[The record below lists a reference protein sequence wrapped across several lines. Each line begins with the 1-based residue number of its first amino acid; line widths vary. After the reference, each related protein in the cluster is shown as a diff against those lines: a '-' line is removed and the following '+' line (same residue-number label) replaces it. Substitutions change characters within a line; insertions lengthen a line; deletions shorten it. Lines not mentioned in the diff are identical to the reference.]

1 MKLTADGQIT
11 IPEHI
16 RQQAG
21 LSPGSEL
28 EIRFENG
35 RLWVEKVYTDS
46 EMKRQKILQA
56 MQQVEGSATANFD
69 LSTDEVMRLTR
80 GED

>member
-21 LSPGSEL
+21 LLPGSEL

-46 EMKRQKILQA
+46 EMKRQRILQA
-56 MQQVEGSATANFD
+56 MQQIEGSATANFD

>member
-21 LSPGSEL
+21 LLPGSEL

-35 RLWVEKVYTDS
+35 RLWVEKADTDS

>member
-35 RLWVEKVYTDS
+35 RLWMEKVDTDS

>member
-11 IPEHI
+11 IPEYI
-16 RQQAG
+16 RRQAG

-28 EIRFENG
+28 EIRYENG
-35 RLWVEKVYTDS
+35 RLWLEKVYADTDL
-46 EMKRQKILQA
+46 KRQKILQA
-56 MQQVEGSATANFD
+56 IRQVEGSATANLD
-69 LSTDEVMRLTR
+69 LSTDDILRMTR

>member
-1 MKLTADGQIT
+1 MKLTADGRIT
-11 IPEHI
+11 IPERI
-16 RQQAG
+16 RRQAG

-35 RLWVEKVYTDS
+35 RLWLEKIAVDK
-46 EMKRQKILQA
+46 EAQRQEILRA
-56 MQQVEGSATANFD
+56 MRQVEGSATANLD
-69 LSTDEVMRLTR
+69 LSTDEIMRMTR

>member
-28 EIRFENG
+28 
-35 RLWVEKVYTDS
+35 
-46 EMKRQKILQA
+46 KIPP
-56 MQQVEGSATANFD
+56 
-69 LSTDEVMRLTR
+69 
-80 GED
+80 

>member
-1 MKLTADGQIT
+1 MKLTAEGQIT

-16 RQQAG
+16 RRQAG

-35 RLWVEKVYTDS
+35 RVWLEKISWDK
-46 EMKRQKILQA
+46 EAQRQEILRA
-56 MQQVEGSATANFD
+56 MRQLEGSATANVD
-69 LSTDEVMRLTR
+69 LSTDEIMRMTR

>member
-1 MKLTADGQIT
+1 MKLTADGRIT

-35 RLWVEKVYTDS
+35 RLWLKKVDADDLS
-46 EMKRQKILQA
+46 KREKILQA
-56 MQQVEGSATANFD
+56 IAQVEGSATANLD
-69 LSTDEVMRLTR
+69 LSTDDIMRMTR
-80 GED
+80 TED

>member
-1 MKLTADGQIT
+1 MKLTAEGQIT

-21 LSPGSEL
+21 LSEDSEL
-28 EIRFENG
+28 EIRYENG
-35 RLWVEKVYTDS
+35 RLWLEKIHADND
-46 EMKRQKILQA
+46 KRQKIILA
-56 MQQVEGSATANFD
+56 IQQVEGSATANLD
-69 LSTDEVMRLTR
+69 LSTDDIMRMTR

>member
-35 RLWVEKVYTDS
+35 RLWVEKADTDS

>member
-28 EIRFENG
+28 EIRYETG
-35 RLWVEKVYTDS
+35 RLWLEIAYADS
-46 EMKRQKILQA
+46 DSKQQKILQA
-56 MQQVEGSATANFD
+56 IRQVEGGATANLD
-69 LSTDEVMRLTR
+69 LSTDDIMRMTR

>member
-35 RLWVEKVYTDS
+35 RLWMEKVSTDS

-56 MQQVEGSATANFD
+56 MRQAEGSATANFD

>member
-1 MKLTADGQIT
+1 MKLTADGRIT

-35 RLWVEKVYTDS
+35 RLWLEKVDADDLS
-46 EMKRQKILQA
+46 KREKILQA
-56 MQQVEGSATANFD
+56 IAQVEGSATANLD
-69 LSTDEVMRLTR
+69 LSTDEIMRMTR
-80 GED
+80 TEE

>member
-21 LSPGSEL
+21 LLPGSEL

-35 RLWVEKVYTDS
+35 RLWMEKVDTDS

-56 MQQVEGSATANFD
+56 IRQVEGSATANLD

-80 GED
+80 GEE

>member
-56 MQQVEGSATANFD
+56 MQQIEGSATANFD

>member
-35 RLWVEKVYTDS
+35 RLWVEKVDTDR
-46 EMKRQKILQA
+46 EIKRQNILQA
-56 MQQVEGSATANFD
+56 MRQVEGSATANLD

>member
-21 LSPGSEL
+21 LSPDSEL
-28 EIRFENG
+28 EIRYENG
-35 RLWVEKVYTDS
+35 RLWLEKISTDS
-46 EMKRQKILQA
+46 EAKRRKVLQA
-56 MQQVEGSATANFD
+56 IRQVEGSATANVE
-69 LSTDEVMRLTR
+69 LSVDEVMRMTR

>member
-21 LSPGSEL
+21 LSPDSEL

-35 RLWVEKVYTDS
+35 RLWLEKVCTDNES
-46 EMKRQKILQA
+46 KRQKILQA
-56 MQQVEGSATANFD
+56 MRQVEGSATANLD
-69 LSTDEVMRLTR
+69 LSTDDVMRLTR
-80 GED
+80 DGD

>member
-21 LSPGSEL
+21 LLPGSEL

-35 RLWVEKVYTDS
+35 RLWMEKVDTDS

-56 MQQVEGSATANFD
+56 MRQVEGSATANLD

-80 GED
+80 GEE

>member
-11 IPEHI
+11 ISEHI

-35 RLWVEKVYTDS
+35 RLWMEKVDTNS
-46 EMKRQKILQA
+46 EMKRQNILQA
-56 MQQVEGSATANFD
+56 MRQIEGSATANLD

>member
-11 IPEHI
+11 IPEYI

-21 LSPGSEL
+21 LLPGSEL

-35 RLWVEKVYTDS
+35 RLWMEKVDTDS

-56 MQQVEGSATANFD
+56 MRQVEGSATANFD